1 MILDFC
7 QVVFH
12 FFMLFPFFSV
22 TACPPPPPSPFC
34 VWGIPHCVNIPWF
47 IHDAEVRVVFD
58 ENVPKYAWHQ
68 VWFLFLA
75 IECANTM
82 VFAITFT
89 RLLRHL
95 TSTGDGLLGRLAWSP
110 GGR

>member
-1 MILDFC
+1 M
-7 QVVFH
+7 
-12 FFMLFPFFSV
+12 
-22 TACPPPPPSPFC
+22 
-34 VWGIPHCVNIPWF
+34 
-47 IHDAEVRVVFD
+47 FD
-58 ENVPKYAWHQ
+58 ENVPKHAWYQ